1 MYTLLSFASAISL
14 TVLCFVILGISIPYI
29 EGSRKVRYAR
39 VVLAVAY
46 FVIALPGYLELIS
59 VPVVDPLIV
68 AAFTI
73 SAATYE
79 ALLITET
86 LITLM
91 CPQDI
96 NRKSI
101 FLHLVSVS
109 AVVMLFLLSVF
120 VYRRFFILYLGA
132 VFSILLYIYYI
143 RLFNIEYKK
152 FRTTMEEYYDE
163 GQYYKLRWS
172 AISFYSSLVVGLLAL
187 VAPFGPIVLYDIFT
201 IGYITFYIMFTI
213 RFGNYVMQLNYY
225 LPAILSKN
233 RVTKPDE
240 VNADKG
246 DRVKLNEAT
255 VGDKLKGNK
264 EIDKLKN
271 SLQNEGLLKML
282 DLEKSLVYFTTSLK
296 SNEVVMEKTTRGK
309 IIKLYEEDED
319 LLEDAIIEN
328 KQAIEMAKIYSD
340 ILSGTMD
347 TYASIISNNLN
358 AVMKILT
365 SVTFILAIPTLIASI
380 WGMNVEL
387 PFQREPLGFLI
398 ITVFSIIMC
407 IVATI
412 WLKRKRMLN

>member
-1 MYTLLSFASAISL
+1 MPIGVIFVRDDYII
-14 TVLCFVILGISIPYI
+14 TVSQKNNDIIKDIKTENVITYKK
-29 EGSRKVRYAR
+29 SR
-39 VVLAVAY
+39 
-46 FVIALPGYLELIS
+46 
-59 VPVVDPLIV
+59 
-68 AAFTI
+68 
-73 SAATYE
+73 
-79 ALLITET
+79 
-86 LITLM
+86 
-91 CPQDI
+91 
-96 NRKSI
+96 
-101 FLHLVSVS
+101 
-109 AVVMLFLLSVF
+109 FLLQ
-120 VYRRFFILYLGA
+120 ILYANSKKFL
-132 VFSILLYIYYI
+132 SLLYKI
-143 RLFNIEYKK
+143 
-152 FRTTMEEYYDE
+152 
-163 GQYYKLRWS
+163 
-172 AISFYSSLVVGLLAL
+172 
-187 VAPFGPIVLYDIFT
+187 
-201 IGYITFYIMFTI
+201 
-213 RFGNYVMQLNYY
+213 
-225 LPAILSKN
+225 
-233 RVTKPDE
+233 
-240 VNADKG
+240 
-246 DRVKLNEAT
+246 
-255 VGDKLKGNK
+255 NK
-264 EIDKLKN
+264 ELESTENKLKN

>member
-1 MYTLLSFASAISL
+1 MIKMYNTDIN
-14 TVLCFVILGISIPYI
+14 TN
-29 EGSRKVRYAR
+29 
-39 VVLAVAY
+39 
-46 FVIALPGYLELIS
+46 
-59 VPVVDPLIV
+59 
-68 AAFTI
+68 
-73 SAATYE
+73 
-79 ALLITET
+79 ITEETKDLKKGNWINMISPTEEEIQRVCGALQIKQDFIRYSLDEEEKARIDTEDDDNTT
-86 LITLM
+86 LYIIDIPVIESDRTRRVYVTMPIGVIFVRDDYIITVS
-91 CPQDI
+91 QKNNDI
-96 NRKSI
+96 IKDIKTENVITYKKSR
-101 FLHLVSVS
+101 
-109 AVVMLFLLSVF
+109 FLLQ
-120 VYRRFFILYLGA
+120 ILYANSKKFL
-132 VFSILLYIYYI
+132 SLLYKI
-143 RLFNIEYKK
+143 
-152 FRTTMEEYYDE
+152 
-163 GQYYKLRWS
+163 
-172 AISFYSSLVVGLLAL
+172 
-187 VAPFGPIVLYDIFT
+187 
-201 IGYITFYIMFTI
+201 
-213 RFGNYVMQLNYY
+213 
-225 LPAILSKN
+225 
-233 RVTKPDE
+233 
-240 VNADKG
+240 
-246 DRVKLNEAT
+246 
-255 VGDKLKGNK
+255 NK
-264 EIDKLKN
+264 ELESTENKLKN